1 MATRFVCY
9 IPGFWR
15 TLWLKIRYPTD
26 WSQRVAAIIA
36 DTKTGYCFQVTEEED
51 AIMGLAGDATSGTPT
66 SEVFSS
72 GRQLNR
78 ALELMSDELF
88 LAMYERRQ
96 GDESAWSRFA
106 GMSRDDW
113 RVWWAG
119 LEAQARVEARRAN

>member
-1 MATRFVCY
+1 MATRFICY

-15 TLWLKIRYPTD
+15 TLWLRMRYPTD

-36 DTKTGYCFQVTEEED
+36 DTRTGYCFQVTEEED
-51 AIMGLAGDATSGTPT
+51 ALMTLAGDASSETPT
-66 SEVFSS
+66 SEALASR
-72 GRQLNR
+72 RQLNR
-78 ALELMSDELF
+78 ALEPMSDKLF
-88 LAMYERRQ
+88 LAMHERRQ
-96 GDESAWSRFA
+96 GDESAWLRFA